1 VIARV
6 RRLARG
12 LVLVT
17 VVLTVCVLAA
27 SLALRVW
34 GAAHYRA
41 AAERFEQEVGSLDPA
56 SYAPPAVPE
65 RENAVTWLRRGV
77 AAVFLDG
84 EEEKGF
90 LSRLERVPPSA
101 WSAADVERVRA
112 LVERNRPALDLADAA
127 RRLPRSDW
135 SIPYADGNLAT
146 LPKLLDGVYF
156 ARLAAADARLALRE
170 RDFDRL
176 VARVEAVARLARSYQ
191 DERVMIVVFVGWTLE
206 RIQLAVIREAV
217 ADPTVPREVVLRLGP
232 NVVQNDPEGALRT
245 SFAWDAVGI
254 VQVIRRD
261 PAESFNARYNPTALR
276 PYLRWK
282 GRTFA
287 DHLAADLLDRTRED
301 LAVPSGPWADRKEAL
316 AVIAGRNASPLPVT
330 FEPYFSLSGPL
341 GRALSL
347 TGLRNTASQA
357 LAMRAE
363 GGGPARL
370 EDAEARAIF
379 REVAPPGTDDAV
391 YVWNVPAPTPPA
403 APSSSSPTTPVRRG
417 TPPSLHPPARTPPR

>member
-1 VIARV
+1 MIARV
-6 RRLARG
+6 RRLVRG

-17 VVLTVCVLAA
+17 VVLTVCGLAA

-34 GAAHYRA
+34 GAARYRT
-41 AAERFEQEVGSLDPA
+41 AAERFEREVGSLDPA

-65 RENAVTWLRRGV
+65 RDNAVTWLRRGV
-77 AAVFLDG
+77 GAVFLDG

-90 LSRLERVPPSA
+90 VGRLEHVPSSA
-101 WSAADVERVRA
+101 WSEADVERIRA
-112 LVERNRPALDLADAA
+112 LVDRNRPALDLVDAA
-127 RRLPRSDW
+127 RMLPRSDW
-135 SIPYADGNLAT
+135 SIPYADGNAAT

-176 VARVEAVARLARSYQ
+176 VERVASIERLARSYQ
-191 DERVMIVVFVGWTLE
+191 NERVMIVVFVGWTLE
-206 RIQLAVIREAV
+206 RIQLAVIRDAV
-217 ADPTVPREVVLRLGP
+217 ADPAVPREVVLLLRP
-232 NVVQNDPEGALRT
+232 TVAKDDPESALRT

-261 PAESFNARYNPTALR
+261 PGESFNARYNPPALR
-276 PYLRWK
+276 PYLRFK

-301 LAVPSGPWADRKEAL
+301 LAVPRGPWAARKEAL
-316 AVIAGRNASPLPVT
+316 ATIAKPSASPIPPS
-330 FEPYFSLSGPL
+330 FEPYFSLSSPL

-347 TGLRNTASQA
+347 AGLRKTALQA
-357 LAMRAE
+357 LALRTE

-370 EDAEARAIF
+370 EDVEAREIF
-379 REVAPPGTDDAV
+379 REVVPEGIDVSRFA
-391 YVWNVPAPTPPA
+391 WSVPAPTPPA
-403 APSSSSPTTPVRRG
+403 APAWSSPTTPDRPD
-417 TPPSLHPPARTPPR
+417 TPRSLHPPARTPPR